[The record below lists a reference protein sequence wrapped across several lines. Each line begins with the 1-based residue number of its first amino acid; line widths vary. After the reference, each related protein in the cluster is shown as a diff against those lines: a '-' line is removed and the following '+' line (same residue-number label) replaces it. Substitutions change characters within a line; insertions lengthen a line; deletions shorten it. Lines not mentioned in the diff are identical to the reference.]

1 MFEPGQKVV
10 CINDRGF
17 PTDLL
22 GTYYTAF
29 PKKGNVYTVR
39 DIVPGHTGQHVEN
52 TCTVLLV
59 EIVNYLNPVLE
70 NGYNPTRFVP
80 VEEETEINEAE
91 KKEEVYV

>member
-10 CINDRGF
+10 CVDDSKF

-39 DIVPGHTGQHVEN
+39 DIVPGHTGKGIHN
-52 TCTVLLV
+52 TVTVLLK
-59 EIVNYLNPVLE
+59 EIINYMNPILE
-70 NGYNPTRFVP
+70 NGYNPARFVP
-80 VEEETEINEAE
+80 LEEETIEEQAREFAEMEI
-91 KKEEVYV
+91 